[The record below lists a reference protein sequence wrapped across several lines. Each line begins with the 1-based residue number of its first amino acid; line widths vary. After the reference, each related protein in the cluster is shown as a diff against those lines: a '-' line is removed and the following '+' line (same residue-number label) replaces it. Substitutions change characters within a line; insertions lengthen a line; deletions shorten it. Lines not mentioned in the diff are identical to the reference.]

1 MKQRPGMSNDGET
14 WTLKKFHGA
23 IKVDQNYN
31 GDLVAAYLDTETT
44 GLDHRK
50 ESVIEL
56 GILIFKIDTDSGK
69 ITEILEDYSQ
79 FQDPGRPIP
88 EVVVQLTGITDEMV
102 CGQSIR
108 WETVNQMLTTV
119 DIIIAHNAKF
129 DRGFIDP
136 LVPISSERIWACSM
150 SQVDWSG
157 TGTSCRNLSHLCMEH
172 GYFFDSHRAINDV
185 KAGVQLLSFDSPKTG
200 KPYLWEL
207 NQNCQQSELLVSA
220 EGSPFSTKDI
230 LKAKGFRWNA
240 PKKVWQKRIN
250 TAQKDEI
257 QEFFDSEIYNRP
269 GCGRFAEIP
278 PKDRFKSD

>member
-1 MKQRPGMSNDGET
+1 MKQRPGISSDGET

-23 IKVDQNYN
+23 IKVNQHDE
-31 GDLVAAYLDTETT
+31 GDLVVAYLDTETT

-50 ESVIEL
+50 DSIIEL
-56 GILIFKIDTDSGK
+56 GILIFKINTESGK

-88 EVVVQLTGITDEMV
+88 EVVVKLTGITDEMV
-102 CGQSIR
+102 LGHSIR

-119 DIIIAHNAKF
+119 DVIIAHNAKF

-136 LVPISSERIWACSM
+136 LVPISSDRIWACSM

-157 TGTSCRNLSHLCMEH
+157 TGTSCRNLGHLCMEH

-185 KAGVQLLSFDSPKTG
+185 KAAVQLLTLESPSTS
-200 KPYLWEL
+200 KPYMWEL
-207 NQNCQQSELLVSA
+207 YQNCQQSELLVSA
-220 EGSPFSTKDI
+220 EGSPFSTKDA
-230 LKAKGFRWNA
+230 LKAKGFRWNV
-240 PKKVWQKRIN
+240 PKKVWQKRISM
-250 TAQKDEI
+250 TQKDEI

-269 GCGRFAEIP
+269 GCGRFSEIH